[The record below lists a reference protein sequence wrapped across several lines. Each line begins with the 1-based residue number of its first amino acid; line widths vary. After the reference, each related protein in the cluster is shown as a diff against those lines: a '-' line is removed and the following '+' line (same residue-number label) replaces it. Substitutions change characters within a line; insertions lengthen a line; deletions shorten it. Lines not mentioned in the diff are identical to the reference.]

1 MRDKRPK
8 DQGSSQEVLILVTKL
23 FSKEL
28 LFSQRR
34 HKDFGEN
41 HRDHPALMPPPSPG
55 DKITPQPPYSYSA
68 NSVIIYFTI
77 EEIRSRQRLT
87 DIIKKTNSSLL
98 QHSYTFSLKYLH
110 LITFKMPDYSLL
122 AIPAFTI
129 LAVAPHA

>member
-55 DKITPQPPYSYSA
+55 DKITPSLRIRIQPTA
-68 NSVIIYFTI
+68 
-77 EEIRSRQRLT
+77 
-87 DIIKKTNSSLL
+87 SSSTLR
-98 QHSYTFSLKYLH
+98 
-110 LITFKMPDYSLL
+110 
-122 AIPAFTI
+122 
-129 LAVAPHA
+129 